1 MKIRF
6 LWPLLC
12 LAGAVLVTGCGG
24 PLVGAS
30 GRVTYKGEGVPG
42 VLVQFWPVDG
52 KRMSVANT
60 DAEGRFKL
68 AYSRTEPGV
77 LPGEHTVTLAYQP
90 TEDEERKGKLPKE
103 VRAILAKY
111 NDRKMST
118 LKYEVKGGDHFDIE
132 LTNLK

>member
-12 LAGAVLVTGCGG
+12 LAAAVLVSGCGG
-24 PLVGAS
+24 PLVGAT
-30 GRVTYKGEGVPG
+30 GRVTYKGDPMPG

-52 KRMSVANT
+52 KRMSVGNT
-60 DAEGRFKL
+60 DADGRFKL

-77 LPGEHTVTLAYQP
+77 LPGEHTVTLAYNP
-90 TEDEERKGKLPKE
+90 TEDQERKGLPPELK
-103 VRAILAKY
+103 AIFAKY
-111 NDRKMST
+111 HDPKKST

-132 LTNLK
+132 LSNLK